1 MFNFIRIM
9 NIDIYFIIGIFV
21 SVILLIGVLIYFFQ
35 HKFFFHPEKL
45 PPDFKFAY
53 EHLRAEETTVEPE
66 PGAKINFLRFYVDH
80 PKGAVIYL
88 KGNTKSIKGWGKF
101 AIDFTRLGYEVIM
114 MDYRGF
120 GKSTGK
126 RTVEA
131 MKRDSQFIYDLVKKE
146 FTEDKIIVYGRSLGS
161 GFAARLAAKNNPRLL
176 ILTSPLYSLLRAIH
190 RYLPFMPAKPFLRY
204 NIPTFHY
211 LKNVRCP
218 IKIIHGSEDRL
229 VPLTT
234 AVDLSEINPKLTRL
248 YVILKAGHIN
258 VHQFEEYHRVMEEIF
273 EERKIFIDAEKTSLS
288 YSHRKN

>member
-1 MFNFIRIM
+1 M
-9 NIDIYFIIGIFV
+9 NADIYFILVTI
-21 SVILLIGVLIYFFQ
+21 SAVILILGLFIYFFQ

-45 PPDFKFAY
+45 PADFKFAY
-53 EHLRAEETTVEPE
+53 DNLKAEEKTVEPE
-66 PGAKINFLRFYVDH
+66 PGAKINYLHFQVDE

-131 MKRDSQFIYDLVKKE
+131 MKRDSQFIYNIVKDE
-146 FTEDKIIVYGRSLGS
+146 FSEEKIVVYGRSLGA
-161 GFAARLAAKNNPRLL
+161 GFAARLASKNNPRLL
-176 ILTSPLYSLLRAIH
+176 ILTSPLYSLLRTVH

-204 NIPTFHY
+204 NIPTFQY

-218 IKIIHGSEDRL
+218 IKIIHGSDDRL
-229 VPLTT
+229 VPIST
-234 AVDLSEINPKLTRL
+234 AVDLSEINPALTRL
-248 YVILKAGHIN
+248 YVILGAGHIN
-258 VHQFEEYHRVMEEIF
+258 IHQFEEYHRVMEEIF
-273 EERKIFIDAEKTSLS
+273 EERKVFIDTEKTSLNVN
-288 YSHRKN
+288 HRSE

>member
-1 MFNFIRIM
+1 M
-9 NIDIYFIIGIFV
+9 NADIYFILVTI
-21 SVILLIGVLIYFFQ
+21 SAVILILGLFIYFFQ

-45 PPDFKFAY
+45 PADFKFAY
-53 EHLRAEETTVEPE
+53 DNLKAEEKTVEPE
-66 PGAKINFLRFYVDH
+66 PGAKINYLHFQVDE

-131 MKRDSQFIYDLVKKE
+131 MKRDSQFIYNIVKNE
-146 FTEDKIIVYGRSLGS
+146 FSEEKIVVYGRSLGA
-161 GFAARLAAKNNPRLL
+161 GFAARLASKNNPRLL
-176 ILTSPLYSLLRAIH
+176 ILTSPLYSLLRTIH

-204 NIPTFHY
+204 NIPTFQY

-218 IKIIHGSEDRL
+218 IKIIHGSDDRL
-229 VPLTT
+229 VPIST
-234 AVDLSEINPKLTRL
+234 AVDLSEINPAITRL
-248 YVILKAGHIN
+248 YVILGAGHIN
-258 VHQFEEYHRVMEEIF
+258 IHQFEEYHRVMEEIF
-273 EERKIFIDAEKTSLS
+273 EERKVFIDTEKTSLNVN
-288 YSHRKN
+288 HRSE

>member
-1 MFNFIRIM
+1 M
-9 NIDIYFIIGIFV
+9 NIDFYLIAGFTVAIILAIGI
-21 SVILLIGVLIYFFQ
+21 LIYFFQ
-35 HKFFFHPEKL
+35 HKFFFQPEKL

-53 EHLRAEETTVEPE
+53 DNLDAEEKSVETE
-66 PGAKINFLRFYVDH
+66 PGANINYLHFHVPE
-80 PKGAVIYL
+80 PKGVVIYL

-101 AIDFTRLGYEVIM
+101 AIDFTRLNYEVIM

-126 RTVEA
+126 RNVEA
-131 MKRDSQFIYDLVKKE
+131 MKRDSQFIYELAKKE
-146 FTEDKIIVYGRSLGS
+146 FTEDKIVVYGRSLGS

-176 ILTSPLYSLLRAIH
+176 ILTSPLYSLLRTIH

-218 IKIIHGSEDRL
+218 IKIIHGSDDRL
-229 VPLTT
+229 VPLNT

-248 YVILKAGHIN
+248 YVILRAGHIDI
-258 VHQFEEYHRVMEEIF
+258 HQFEEYHRVMEEIF
-273 EERKIFIDAEKTSLS
+273 EERKVFIDHGKTSMGQN
-288 YSHRKN
+288 HRK

>member
-1 MFNFIRIM
+1 M
-9 NIDIYFIIGIFV
+9 NVDLYFIITII
-21 SVILLIGVLIYFFQ
+21 VIIILAIGLLIYFFQ
-35 HKFFFHPEKL
+35 HKFFFQPEKL

-53 EHLRAEETTVEPE
+53 EHLKADEKTVEPE
-66 PGAKINFLRFYVDH
+66 SGARINYLHFQVDE
-80 PKGAVIYL
+80 PKGVVIYL

-131 MKRDSQFIYDLVKKE
+131 MKRDSQFIYDIVKNE
-146 FTEDKIIVYGRSLGS
+146 FSEEKIVVYGRSLGS

-176 ILTSPLYSLLRAIH
+176 ILTSPLYSLLRTIH

-204 NIPTFHY
+204 NIPTFQY
-211 LKNVRCP
+211 LKNVKCP
-218 IKIIHGSEDRL
+218 IKIIHGSDDRL
-229 VPLTT
+229 VPIKT

-248 YVILKAGHIN
+248 YVILGAGHIN
-258 VHQFEEYHRVMEEIF
+258 VHHFEEYHHVMEEIF
-273 EERKIFIDAEKTSLS
+273 DDRKTVIDKEKTSLNVR
-288 YSHRKN
+288 HRN

>member
-1 MFNFIRIM
+1 MK
-9 NIDIYFIIGIFV
+9 IDIYLILTVAATVILIIG
-21 SVILLIGVLIYFFQ
+21 LLIYFFQ

-45 PPDFKFAY
+45 SPDFKFAY
-53 EHLRAEETTVEPE
+53 DHLKPEEKTVETE
-66 PGAKINFLRFYVDH
+66 PGAKINYLHFQVDE
-80 PKGAVIYL
+80 PKGVVLYL

-131 MKRDSQFIYDLVKKE
+131 MKRDSQFIYDITKSE
-146 FTEDKIIVYGRSLGS
+146 FAEDKIVVYGRSLGS

-176 ILTSPLYSLLRAIH
+176 ILTSPLYSLLRTIH

-218 IKIIHGSEDRL
+218 IKIIHGSDDRL
-229 VPLTT
+229 VPIST

-248 YVILKAGHIN
+248 YVILGAGHID
-258 VHQFEEYHRVMEEIF
+258 VHQFEDYHRVIEEIF
-273 EERKIFIDAEKTSLS
+273 EEKPSIFAAENTTLN
-288 YSHRKN
+288 YSHRN

>member
-1 MFNFIRIM
+1 MK
-9 NIDIYFIIGIFV
+9 IDIYLVIGIIVASTLIIG
-21 SVILLIGVLIYFFQ
+21 LIIYFFQ
-35 HKFFFHPEKL
+35 HKFFFQPEKL

-53 EHLRAEETTVEPE
+53 DNLKAEEVTVEPE
-66 PGAKINFLRFYVDH
+66 PGAKINYLHFIVAN
-80 PKGAVIYL
+80 PKGVVIYL

-126 RTVEA
+126 RNVEA
-131 MKRDSQFIYDLVKKE
+131 MKRDSQFIYNLAKKQYS
-146 FTEDKIIVYGRSLGS
+146 EDKIVVYGRSLGS

-176 ILTSPLYSLLRAIH
+176 ILTSPLYSLLRTIH

-218 IKIIHGSEDRL
+218 IKIIHGSDDKL
-229 VPLTT
+229 VPIST
-234 AVDLSEINPKLTRL
+234 AVDLSEINPELTRL
-248 YVILKAGHIN
+248 YVILRAGHIN

-273 EERKIFIDAEKTSLS
+273 EERKVFINAETTSLG
-288 YSHRKN
+288 YSHRK

>member
-1 MFNFIRIM
+1 M
-9 NIDIYFIIGIFV
+9 NADIYFILVTI
-21 SVILLIGVLIYFFQ
+21 SAVILILGLFIYFFQ

-45 PPDFKFAY
+45 PADFKFAY
-53 EHLRAEETTVEPE
+53 DNLKAEEKTVEPE
-66 PGAKINFLRFYVDH
+66 PGAKINYLHFQVDE

-131 MKRDSQFIYDLVKKE
+131 MKRDSQFIYNIVKNE
-146 FTEDKIIVYGRSLGS
+146 FSEEKIVVYGRSLGA
-161 GFAARLAAKNNPRLL
+161 GFAARLASKNNPRLL
-176 ILTSPLYSLLRAIH
+176 ILTSPLYSLLRTVH

-204 NIPTFHY
+204 NIPTFQY

-218 IKIIHGSEDRL
+218 IKIIHGSDDRL
-229 VPLTT
+229 VPIST
-234 AVDLSEINPKLTRL
+234 AVDLSEINPAITRL
-248 YVILKAGHIN
+248 YVILGAGHIN
-258 VHQFEEYHRVMEEIF
+258 IHQFEEYHRVMEEIF
-273 EERKIFIDAEKTSLS
+273 EERKVFIDTEKTSLNVN
-288 YSHRKN
+288 HRSE

>member
-1 MFNFIRIM
+1 MK
-9 NIDIYFIIGIFV
+9 IDIYFILTIAAIINLFV
-21 SVILLIGVLIYFFQ
+21 GLLIYFFQ

-53 EHLRAEETTVEPE
+53 DHLKADEVTVEPE
-66 PGAKINFLRFYVDH
+66 RGAQINYLHFQVDH
-80 PKGAVIYL
+80 PKGVVIYL

-131 MKRDSQFIYDLVKKE
+131 MKRDTQFIYDIAKKK
-146 FTEDKIIVYGRSLGS
+146 FSEDKIIVYGRSLGS

-176 ILTSPLYSLLRAIH
+176 ILTSPLYSLLRTIH

-218 IKIIHGSEDRL
+218 IKILHGSDDGL
-229 VPLTT
+229 VPIKT
-234 AVDLSEINPKLTRL
+234 AIDLSEINPKLTRL
-248 YVILKAGHIN
+248 YVILGAGHIN
-258 VHQFEEYHRVMEEIF
+258 IHQFEEYHRAMEEIF
-273 EERKIFIDAEKTSLS
+273 EERKVYIDADQTSMKQN
-288 YSHRKN
+288 HRKN

>member
-1 MFNFIRIM
+1 MK
-9 NIDIYFIIGIFV
+9 IDIYFILGIIAV
-21 SVILLIGVLIYFFQ
+21 VILIIGLIIYFFQ
-35 HKFFFHPEKL
+35 HKFFFQPEKL

-53 EHLRAEETTVEPE
+53 DNLKAEEVTVEPE
-66 PGAKINFLRFYVDH
+66 TGAKINYLHFKVDH
-80 PKGAVIYL
+80 PKGVVIYL

-131 MKRDSQFIYDLVKKE
+131 MKRDSQYIYDIAKKQ

-176 ILTSPLYSLLRAIH
+176 ILTSPLYSLLRTIH

-218 IKIIHGSEDRL
+218 IKIIHGSDDNL
-229 VPLTT
+229 VPIST
-234 AVDLSEINPKLTRL
+234 AVDLSEINPELTRL
-248 YVILKAGHIN
+248 YVILRAGHIN
-258 VHQFEEYHRVMEEIF
+258 IHQFEEYHRVMEEIF
-273 EERKIFIDAEKTSLS
+273 NERKVFIDAEKTSLG
-288 YSHRKN
+288 YSHRK

>member
-1 MFNFIRIM
+1 MK
-9 NIDIYFIIGIFV
+9 IDLYLISGIIIALILVLGIF
-21 SVILLIGVLIYFFQ
+21 IYFFQ
-35 HKFFFHPEKL
+35 HRFFFQPEKL

-53 EHLRAEETTVEPE
+53 DNLKAEEKTVEPE
-66 PGAKINFLRFYVDH
+66 RGAQINYLHFQVDE
-80 PKGAVIYL
+80 PKGVVIYL

-101 AIDFTRLGYEVIM
+101 AIDFTRLNYEVIM

-131 MKRDSQFIYDLVKKE
+131 MKRDTQYIYDLVKEKY
-146 FTEDKIIVYGRSLGS
+146 TEDKITVYGRSLGS

-176 ILTSPLYSLLRAIH
+176 ILTSPLYSLLRTIH

-218 IKIIHGSEDRL
+218 IKIIHGSDDRL
-229 VPLTT
+229 VPLNT

-248 YVILKAGHIN
+248 YVILRAGHIDI
-258 VHQFEEYHRVMEEIF
+258 HQFEEYHRVMEEIF
-273 EERKIFIDAEKTSLS
+273 EERKVFIDHGKTSMGQN
-288 YSHRKN
+288 HRE

>member
-1 MFNFIRIM
+1 MK
-9 NIDIYFIIGIFV
+9 IDFYLVAAVSVAIILGIGI
-21 SVILLIGVLIYFFQ
+21 LIYFFQ

-45 PPDFKFAY
+45 TADFKFAY
-53 EHLRAEETTVEPE
+53 ENLNAEEKTVETE
-66 PGAKINFLRFYVDH
+66 PGAKINYLHFHVPE
-80 PKGAVIYL
+80 PKGVVIYL

-101 AIDFTRLGYEVIM
+101 AIDFTRLNYEVIM

-131 MKRDSQFIYDLVKKE
+131 MKRDSQFIYDLAKKE
-146 FTEDKIIVYGRSLGS
+146 FTEDKIVVYGRSLGS

-176 ILTSPLYSLLRAIH
+176 ILTSPLYSLLRTIH

-218 IKIIHGSEDRL
+218 IKIIHGSDDGL
-229 VPLTT
+229 VPINT
-234 AVDLSEINPKLTRL
+234 AIDLSEINPKLTRL
-248 YVILKAGHIN
+248 YVILRAGHIN
-258 VHQFEEYHRVMEEIF
+258 IHQFEEYHHVMEEIF
-273 EERKIFIDAEKTSLS
+273 EERKVFMNADQTSQG
-288 YSHRKN
+288 YSHRK

>member
-1 MFNFIRIM
+1 M
-9 NIDIYFIIGIFV
+9 NADIYFILVTI
-21 SVILLIGVLIYFFQ
+21 SAVILILGLFIYFFQ

-45 PPDFKFAY
+45 PADFKFAY
-53 EHLRAEETTVEPE
+53 DNLKAEEKTVEPE
-66 PGAKINFLRFYVDH
+66 PGAKINYLHFQVDE

-131 MKRDSQFIYDLVKKE
+131 MKRDSQFIYNIVKNE
-146 FTEDKIIVYGRSLGS
+146 FSEEKIVVYGRSLGA
-161 GFAARLAAKNNPRLL
+161 GFAARLASKNNPRLL
-176 ILTSPLYSLLRAIH
+176 ILTSPLYSLLRTVH

-204 NIPTFHY
+204 NIPTFQY

-218 IKIIHGSEDRL
+218 IKIIHGSDDRL
-229 VPLTT
+229 VPIST
-234 AVDLSEINPKLTRL
+234 AVDLSEINPVLTRL
-248 YVILKAGHIN
+248 YVILGAGHIN
-258 VHQFEEYHRVMEEIF
+258 IHQFEEYHRVMEEIF
-273 EERKIFIDAEKTSLS
+273 EERKVFIDTEKTSLNVN
-288 YSHRKN
+288 HRSE

>member
-1 MFNFIRIM
+1 MK
-9 NIDIYFIIGIFV
+9 IDLYLISGIIIALILVLGIF
-21 SVILLIGVLIYFFQ
+21 IYFFQ
-35 HKFFFHPEKL
+35 HRFFFQPEKL

-53 EHLRAEETTVEPE
+53 DNLKAEEKTVEPE
-66 PGAKINFLRFYVDH
+66 RGAQINYLHFQVDE
-80 PKGAVIYL
+80 PKGVVIYL

-101 AIDFTRLGYEVIM
+101 AIDFRRLNYEVIM

-131 MKRDSQFIYDLVKKE
+131 MKRDTQYIYDLVKEKY
-146 FTEDKIIVYGRSLGS
+146 TEDKITVYGRSLGS

-176 ILTSPLYSLLRAIH
+176 ILTSPLYSLLRTIH

-218 IKIIHGSEDRL
+218 IKIIHGSDDRL
-229 VPLTT
+229 VPLNT

-248 YVILKAGHIN
+248 YVILRAGHIDI
-258 VHQFEEYHRVMEEIF
+258 HQFEEYHRVMEEIF
-273 EERKIFIDAEKTSLS
+273 EERKVFIDHGKTSMGQN
-288 YSHRKN
+288 HRE